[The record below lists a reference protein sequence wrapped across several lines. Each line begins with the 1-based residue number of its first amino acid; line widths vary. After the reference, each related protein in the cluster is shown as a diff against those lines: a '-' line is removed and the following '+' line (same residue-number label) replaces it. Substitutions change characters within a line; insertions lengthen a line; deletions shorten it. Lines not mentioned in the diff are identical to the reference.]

1 MPMDVWEAQL
11 FRAKKNKPNQYED
24 NPVAEADVAHVYP
37 EAPRVNQPFRLLEGV
52 TQADFKE
59 GDKLFLKGR
68 VEGYGVRLWK
78 LTVRDV
84 RSGGKDVVL
93 ECDAEG

>member
-1 MPMDVWEAQL
+1 MPRRPAHSS
-11 FRAKKNKPNQYED
+11 R
-24 NPVAEADVAHVYP
+24 AEAYRRARKRVGPSA
-37 EAPRVNQPFRLLEGV
+37 APLSLASSVNQPFRLLEGV